1 MTTLFAITNHFRL
14 TITWVQIVKKD
25 NLLHGIAI
33 IYNFFILLSAAA
45 YMVKEDNSDKES
57 QIIEQGDIFFFYR
70 PKVGT
75 EEVED
80 IGDVQ
85 RFYMIISS
93 DDDDGYSGRAGKR
106 KGTIY
111 RLFLIGQK
119 QLPEIIE
126 GKSTSK
132 ERNWALNTLTTSNP
146 DDIHKELVAAEYTTE
161 TRGKRRIAAAIPAGE
176 GKYSIVKHDGH
187 TELAYLLEL
196 PEEPGPTQ
204 KEFEIRKEASYIVS
218 VKNPN
223 ISVPGFAAFSSRK
236 KPEYPGHLIEKFG
249 DRRWISIDDPE
260 LLNYEN
266 TQLLLIGT
274 RKKDVEEELGID
286 IDEQNETE
294 NSADIFKDLKIKKE
308 QIPLKPLL
316 KGRFPE
322 AEEIPMAQEVKH
334 LSPEEAP
341 GVIGGKIGGKAAAT
355 RGDSAT
361 AITKILSGI
370 EFPKDKNKVIDYAEK
385 NKTKLDEAEQ
395 VINTL
400 KEIPDKTYH
409 NMAEVEKALGTIR

>member
-1 MTTLFAITNHFRL
+1 
-14 TITWVQIVKKD
+14 
-25 NLLHGIAI
+25 LL
-33 IYNFFILLSAAA
+33 AAA
-45 YMVKEDNSDKES
+45 TMVKEDNNES
-57 QIIEQGDIFFFYR
+57 QIIEHGDIFFFYR

-75 EEVED
+75 EEVEG

-85 RFYMIISS
+85 RFYMITSPEEK
-93 DDDDGYSGRAGKR
+93 GKR
-106 KGTIY
+106 QGNKDIY
-111 RLFLIGQK
+111 RLFLVGQK

-146 DDIHKELVAAEYTTE
+146 GDIHKELLPAEYTTE

-196 PEEPGPTQ
+196 PEIPGPTQ
-204 KEFEIRKEASYIVS
+204 REFEIRKEASYIIS

-223 ISVPGFAAFSSRK
+223 INVPGFAAFSSGK
-236 KPEYPGHLIEKFG
+236 KPEYPIHLMEKFG
-249 DRRWISIDDPE
+249 DRRWISIENTE

-266 TQLLLIGT
+266 TQLLLIGA

-294 NSADIFKDLKIKKE
+294 RSADIFKELKIKRE
-308 QIPLKPLL
+308 QIPLRPLL
-316 KGRFPE
+316 KGEFPQK
-322 AEEIPMAQEVKH
+322 EEIPMAREVKQ

-341 GVIGGKIGGKAAAT
+341 GVRGGKIGGKTAAT
-355 RGDSAT
+355 RATSAA
-361 AITKILSGI
+361 AIAKVLSGI
-370 EFPKDKNKVIDYAEK
+370 EFPKDKSKVIDYAEK
-385 NKTKLDEAEQ
+385 NKTKLDEPEQ
-395 VINTL
+395 AINTL
-400 KEIPDKTYH
+400 KEIPNRTYH
-409 NMAEVEKALGTIR
+409 SVAEVEKALGTIR

>member
-1 MTTLFAITNHFRL
+1 MAFLGTNHFKL
-14 TITWVQIVKKD
+14 TITCVQIVKKD

-45 YMVKEDNSDKES
+45 HMVKEDNNDKES
-57 QIIEQGDIFFFYR
+57 QIIEHGDIFFFYR

-85 RFYMIISS
+85 RFYMITAS
-93 DDDDGYSGRAGKR
+93 DDGYSGRPGKR
-106 KGTIY
+106 KETIY
-111 RLFLIGQK
+111 RLFLVGQK

-196 PEEPGPTQ
+196 PEEPGPIQ

-236 KPEYPGHLIEKFG
+236 KPEYPRHLVEKFG

-266 TQLLLIGT
+266 IQLLLIGA

-322 AEEIPMAQEVKH
+322 AEEIPMAQEVKQ
-334 LSPEEAP
+334 LSSGEAP
-341 GVIGGKIGGKAAAT
+341 GVRGGKIGGKAAAT
-355 RGDSAT
+355 RGASAA

-395 VINTL
+395 LINTL
-400 KEIPDKTYH
+400 KKLPDKTYH